1 MDGGPGGGEPPLPG
15 TRHAGYEDAQSL
27 FVGTVLAATGLAILQ
42 HLGLVTGQ
50 IAGLA
55 LLATHWT
62 GFGFGPVFFVLNLP
76 FYLLALRRMGRPFV
90 VKTVIAVGLFS
101 LLVWAQPMLLTFAD
115 IQPLAGA
122 ILAGI
127 LSGTGLLVLFRH
139 RASLGGIGIMAV
151 WLQERTGFRAGW
163 TQMTVDAVV
172 FSLAALTLPPM
183 AVLYSLVGAVALN
196 LVIAINHRADRYIGM

>member
-1 MDGGPGGGEPPLPG
+1 M
-15 TRHAGYEDAQSL
+15 
-27 FVGTVLAATGLAILQ
+27 
-42 HLGLVTGQ
+42 
-50 IAGLA
+50 
-55 LLATHWT
+55 
-62 GFGFGPVFFVLNLP
+62 
-76 FYLLALRRMGRPFV
+76 
-90 VKTVIAVGLFS
+90 
-101 LLVWAQPMLLTFAD
+101 LTFAD
-115 IQPLAGA
+115 IQPLAGV

-183 AVLYSLVGAVALN
+183 AVVYSLVGAVALN

>member
-1 MDGGPGGGEPPLPG
+1 MTDGPGGDASPPG
-15 TRHAGYEDAQSL
+15 TRHSHYDDAQSL

-42 HLGLVTGQ
+42 HLGFVTGQ

-55 LLATHWT
+55 LLVTHWT
-62 GFGFGPVFFVLNLP
+62 GLAFGPVFFALNMP
-76 FYLLALRRMGRPFV
+76 FYVLALRRMGRAFV
-90 VKTVIAVGLFS
+90 LKTVIAVALFS
-101 LLVWAQPMLLTFAD
+101 LLVWATPHLLTFAE
-115 IQPLAGA
+115 IQPLAGV

-151 WLQERTGFRAGW
+151 WLQEKTGFRAGW
-163 TQMTVDAVV
+163 TQMAVDVVV
-172 FSLAALTLPPM
+172 FALAALTLPPM
-183 AVLYSLVGAVALN
+183 AVVYSLVGAVALN

>member
-1 MDGGPGGGEPPLPG
+1 MSEGPGGDASPPG
-15 TRHAGYEDAQSL
+15 RRHTTSEDAQSL
-27 FVGTVLAATGLAILQ
+27 LVGAILAATGLAILQ

-55 LLATHWT
+55 LLVTHWT
-62 GFGFGPVFFVLNLP
+62 GLAFGPVFFALNLP
-76 FYLLALRRMGRPFV
+76 FYVLALRRMGKAFV
-90 VKTVIAVGLFS
+90 IKTVIAVGLFS
-101 LLVWAQPMLLTFAD
+101 LLVWAQPMLLNFAE

-163 TQMTVDAVV
+163 TQMAVDVVV
-172 FSLAALTLPPM
+172 FALAALTLPPM
-183 AVLYSLVGAVALN
+183 AVVYSLAGAVALN